1 MATATPKSNGNGKAS
16 NQVETMAK
24 PTDVDEL
31 KAQIEV
37 LKKDISALTG
47 TMKDIGKTRAEAL
60 KTAAS
65 DQATEWKLQGEAA
78 VDHARLKGQ
87 NAYAQAEQSI
97 RENPAMAVG
106 IAAGVGFLTGLL
118 LRRK

>member
-1 MATATPKSNGNGKAS
+1 MATAAPKSNGTGKSS
-16 NQVETMAK
+16 NEVEAVSK
-24 PTDVDEL
+24 STDVDEL
-31 KAQIEV
+31 KAQIEI
-37 LKKDISALTG
+37 LKKDLSALTG
-47 TMKDIGKTRAEAL
+47 TMKGMGKTRAEAL

-78 VDHARLKGQ
+78 VDHARARGQ
-87 NAYAQAEQSI
+87 LAYSQAEQSI